1 MTSINRAFLTITCA
15 AATMTAI
22 LLVSSGD
29 ALARKPGRGC
39 SAVPPP
45 VECGSSLRKANRN
58 PDLGGQVVKRKITP
72 GGPYVPGHFYDG
84 SRGISQSQFE
94 NPGRR

>member
-1 MTSINRAFLTITCA
+1 MTSINRAFLNIACA

-29 ALARKPGRGC
+29 ALARKAARDF

-45 VECGSSLRKANRN
+45 VACGVLRKANRK
-58 PDLGGQVVKRKITP
+58 PDQGGEVVKRKIRATP
-72 GGPYVPGHFYDG
+72 ARRYVPGQFYDG
-84 SRGISQSQFE
+84 TRGV
-94 NPGRR
+94 R